1 MQRKEGKRVANEYS
15 PTRAAIGSR
24 IREHREARHM
34 KGAEL
39 AVQANI
45 TAAALSNIELGVKAV
60 KTETLIAIAEAL
72 QVSLQ
77 ELQPPQLDKFAPL
90 PASFFPLIRKLNRKT
105 ATEQEKLIKM
115 FEAMTDIM

>member
-1 MQRKEGKRVANEYS
+1 
-15 PTRAAIGSR
+15 
-24 IREHREARHM
+24 M
-34 KGAEL
+34 KGAGL

-77 ELQPPQLDKFAPL
+77 ELQPPQLDKFASV
-90 PASFFPLIRKLNRKT
+90 PASFFPLLRKLNRKT
-105 ATEQEKLIKM
+105 AAEQEKLIKM